1 MTALARTYEGLPLAD
16 GVYVGGRTGSN
27 YYCTQQRAEE
37 IDSRL
42 RAQAARLH
50 SEAVTTLDL
59 IREAREG
66 NVHVT
71 LGFAYFHEYLADV
84 FEDFRNLRLN
94 GSPEAITERR
104 ALHASLADEN
114 LAVRGKASVRSI
126 RELTGYSLGTVQADL
141 VETGRAQPSKVVDL
155 EPEEPATDPYA
166 GLSQPR
172 EALARVAAQ
181 ADRGLTCREL
191 EHETGWLHQSASP
204 ALRKIERR
212 GWVRRDGRMRGP
224 ERHQFGVY
232 VVTDLG
238 RAALEDQQ

>member
-1 MTALARTYEGLPLAD
+1 MGVALTSYGAEPLAP
-16 GVYVGGRTGSN
+16 GVVVGAPEHPGRYVT
-27 YYCTQQRAEE
+27 RARAQE
-37 IDSRL
+37 IDARL
-42 RAQAARLH
+42 RAAASRLH
-50 SEAVTTLDL
+50 AEAVTTLDVL
-59 IREAREG
+59 REAREN

-71 LGFAYFHEYLADV
+71 LGFAHWHEYIWEV
-84 FEDFRNLRLN
+84 FDDFRNLRLN
-94 GSPEAITERR
+94 GTPEAITERR

-126 RELTGYSLGTVQADL
+126 RELTGYSLGTIQADL
-141 VETGRAQPSKVVDL
+141 AETGRAERSKVIDL
-155 EPEEPATDPYA
+155 EPQEPAPDPYA

-181 ADRGLTCREL
+181 DDRGLTCREL

-224 ERHQFGVY
+224 DGHQFGVY

-238 RAALEDQQ
+238 AAKLKEDQ

>member
-1 MTALARTYEGLPLAD
+1 VSALRVYEGLPLAD

-27 YYCTQQRAEE
+27 YYCTPQRAEE
-37 IDSRL
+37 IDGRL
-42 RAQAARLH
+42 RAQAQRLH
-50 SEAVTTLDL
+50 AEAVTTIDL
-59 IREAREG
+59 IREARES
-66 NVHVT
+66 NVHAL

-155 EPEEPATDPYA
+155 EPEEPPADPYA
-166 GLSQPR
+166 GMTR
-172 EALARVAAQ
+172 VMETVARAAAQ
-181 ADRGLTCREL
+181 DDRGLTCREL
-191 EHETGWLHQSASP
+191 ELDTGWHHGVASAAMSK
-204 ALRKIERR
+204 AKRR
-212 GWVRRDGRMRGP
+212 GLVRFDGR
-224 ERHQFGVY
+224 ERAGYGVH
-232 VVTDLG
+232 VVTDFG
-238 RAALEDQQ
+238 RAKMEVAR

>member
-1 MTALARTYEGLPLAD
+1 MGAALTSYGAEPLAP
-16 GVYVGGRTGSN
+16 GVIVSAPTEAG
-27 YYCTQQRAEE
+27 YYLTRQRAQD
-37 IDSRL
+37 IDTRL
-42 RAQAARLH
+42 RAQAKRLH
-50 SEAVTTLDL
+50 TEAVTTLDL
-59 IREAREG
+59 IREARLG

-71 LGFAYFHEYLADV
+71 LGFAWFHEYLADV

-126 RELTGYSLGTVQADL
+126 RELTGYSLGTIASDL
-141 VETGRAQPSKVVDL
+141 AETGRAEKPRQVIEL
-155 EPEEPATDPYA
+155 EPAEPESDPYA

-212 GWVRRDGRMRGP
+212 GWIRRDGRLRNG
-224 ERHQFGVY
+224 FGVY

-238 RAALEDQQ
+238 RQVLHPNQEG